1 MTTSTTLVIYYL
13 NRNLMKTFFKKSLI
27 AFTAIA
33 SLLTVPAFAQQTVK
47 VGMSGRYFPF
57 TFSKQDKLQGFE
69 VDIWNEIA
77 KRSDYKVEFVTASFS
92 GLFGMLEAGHIDT
105 ISNQITIT
113 EARSAQYAFTTPY
126 VIDGV
131 QVVTRKGRDDINDIN
146 DLKGKK
152 VAVNLGSNFEQ
163 VLRTFDVNNEINI
176 ITYDS
181 GLEQDVALGRMDAFV
196 MDRVSSVQLIEK
208 SGLPLQLAGP
218 TFEKIENAMPFL
230 NKPSQLIIR
239 DQVNKALAEM
249 KADGKLTE
257 ISNTWFG
264 SDITQ

>member
-1 MTTSTTLVIYYL
+1 M
-13 NRNLMKTFFKKSLI
+13 NTFFKKSLI
-27 AFTAIA
+27 IFTAIA
-33 SLLTVPAFAQQTVK
+33 SLLTLPAFAQETVK

-69 VDIWNEIA
+69 VDLWNEIA
-77 KRSDYKVEFVTASFS
+77 KRSDYKVEFVTSSFS

-105 ISNQITIT
+105 ISNQITMT
-113 EARSAQYAFTTPY
+113 EARLAKYAFTTPY
-126 VIDGV
+126 VVDGV
-131 QVVTRKGRDDINDIN
+131 QVVVRKGRDDIKGIE

-163 VLRTFDVNNEINI
+163 VLRRFDVNKEINI
-176 ITYDS
+176 ITYDA

-196 MDRVSSVQLIEK
+196 MDRVSSTQLIQK
-208 SGLPLQLAGP
+208 SGLPLQLAGQP
-218 TFEKIENAMPFL
+218 FEKIENGMPFL
-230 NKPSQLIIR
+230 NKPSQIVIR
-239 DQVNKALAEM
+239 DQVNKVLAEM
-249 KADGKLTE
+249 QADGKLAE

>member
-1 MTTSTTLVIYYL
+1 M
-13 NRNLMKTFFKKSLI
+13 NTFFKKSLI
-27 AFTAIA
+27 VFTAIA
-33 SLLTVPAFAQQTVK
+33 SLLTLPAFAQETVK

-57 TFSKQDKLQGFE
+57 TFSKLDKLQGFE
-69 VDIWNEIA
+69 VDLWNEIA
-77 KRSDYKVEFVTASFS
+77 ERSDYKVEFVTSSFS

-105 ISNQITIT
+105 ISNQITMT
-113 EARSAQYAFTTPY
+113 EARLAQYAFTSPY
-126 VIDGV
+126 VVDGV
-131 QVVTRKGRDDINDIN
+131 QVVVRRGRDDINGIE

-163 VLRTFDVNNEINI
+163 VLRRFDVNNEINI

-196 MDRVSSVQLIEK
+196 MDRVSSTQLIQK
-208 SGLPLQLAGP
+208 SGLPLQLAGQP
-218 TFEKIENAMPFL
+218 FETIENGMPFL
-230 NKPSQLIIR
+230 NKPSQIVIR
-239 DQVNKALAEM
+239 DQVNKVLAEM
-249 KADGKLTE
+249 QADGKLAE